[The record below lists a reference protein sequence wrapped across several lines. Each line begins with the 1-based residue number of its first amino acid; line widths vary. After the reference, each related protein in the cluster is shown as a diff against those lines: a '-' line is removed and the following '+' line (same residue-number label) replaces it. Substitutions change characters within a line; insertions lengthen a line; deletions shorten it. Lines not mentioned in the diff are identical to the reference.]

1 MTRLSV
7 ALGTICCLG
16 FGAASAAE
24 LAPQSGYSIH
34 LGGMDGTVYYTVQAD
49 GYRVVATVASAE
61 GSPIRFTSTLKAGQ
75 RMVISIPQAVD
86 QAATRFRDPA
96 RRRRPSCGRTALRD
110 HRRSRSGAGRPR
122 PLKSLARAR
131 RRRSSEPR
139 RRIRR
144 AMRRGADGFRAICP
158 RTADRDSRAR
168 RRARSGQYAAGQ
180 RGQAGRLERR

>member
-49 GYRVVATVASAE
+49 GYRVVATVASAD
-61 GSPIRFTSTLKAGQ
+61 GSPIRFTSTIKAGQ

-86 QAATRFRDPA
+86 QAAIDFA
-96 RRRRPSCGRTALRD
+96 ILRD
-110 HRRSRSGAGRPR
+110 GDVLRVGE
-122 PLKSLARAR
+122 PLS
-131 RRRSSEPR
+131 
-139 RRIRR
+139 
-144 AMRRGADGFRAICP
+144 AI
-158 RTADRDSRAR
+158 TADL
-168 RRARSGQYAAGQ
+168 AAEP
-180 RGQAGRLERR
+180 AALGR